1 MGGFAQRIGKKVKA
15 GVRAG
20 LKVGAV
26 AGAVGLGY
34 LGYKGSQ
41 DIKDKGVGAVE
52 DVGNILNEGTAELT
66 QIAKQVGVKSLIT
79 GNTQGAIAL
88 ATEKAQIKTLI
99 AKDKVSNPDLPS
111 TAQISQNQAKQ
122 QANIIDDRS
131 KRQAEK
137 IRRIAMKRRAD
148 LQMRTR
154 GGGGQGDMLTASKS
168 ADCVKKHGTNIKS
181 RRYLRCMNK

>member
-1 MGGFAQRIGKKVKA
+1 MGFAQRIGKKVKA

-52 DVGNILNEGTAELT
+52 DVGNILNEGTTDLT
-66 QIAKQVGVKSLIT
+66 QIAKETGVKNLLT
-79 GNTQGAIAL
+79 GKTQGQIAL

-99 AKDKVSNPDLPS
+99 AKDKVSNPQLPS
-111 TAQISQNQAKQ
+111 TTEISKNQAKQ
-122 QANIIDDRS
+122 QANILDDMS
-131 KRQAEK
+131 KKQAEK
-137 IRRIAMKRRAD
+137 IKRMRAKRRAE

-154 GGGGQGDMLTASKS
+154 GGGGQGDILTASKS
-168 ADCVKKHGTNIKS
+168 ADCIKKHGTNIKS
-181 RRYLRCMNK
+181 RAYKRCMEKS